1 MKNPFWTF
9 RNPVIWV
16 FAITMLV
23 AIGLNRLFEWSGKED
38 AAVWAPIA
46 LVVSG
51 VVFLW
56 AASYLHGIFNRDS
69 QGKDE

>member
-16 FAITMLV
+16 FAIMMLV
-23 AIGLNRLFEWSGKED
+23 AIGLNRLFEWQEKQD

-46 LVVSG
+46 MVVFG

-56 AASYLHGIFNRDS
+56 IASAMHRGNKKENQDRD
-69 QGKDE
+69 Q